1 MNKIGHNSLEKD
13 LYNFPSKKY
22 FTYMTKRRNYS
33 LEEPIGFT
41 RVSEDVLV
49 PSWMLEFSEA
59 FERSNKHPFKSNT
72 PIWYGLAIFWLL
84 LTILDFS
91 LNGILVNTGIIMV
104 LATGWY
110 LVAMVPSKW
119 LEINRKDGFITCW
132 TSKKKKKLIAQAHID
147 QLAFKSV
154 RRKISTNGRLGRI
167 EYRYLICLEYNDN
180 RKKKLF
186 ADLFDLFEDGKRSDE
201 IPAEGFSVAWSL
213 TQSIEQ
219 FVRKF
224 MQGEPVPVLT
234 KSSYK
239 FKFK

>member
-1 MNKIGHNSLEKD
+1 MAKQR
-13 LYNFPSKKY
+13 
-22 FTYMTKRRNYS
+22 TYS

-49 PSWMLEFSEA
+49 PSWMVDFTKSYEFD
-59 FERSNKHPFKSNT
+59 RKHPIKSHSIL
-72 PIWYGLAIFWLL
+72 IWFLAGFWLL
-84 LTILDFS
+84 STLLSPAAFRFEMSIIIAAILMTIGFL
-91 LNGILVNTGIIMV
+91 
-104 LATGWY
+104 WY
-110 LVAMVPSKW
+110 LSDLIPPQW
-119 LEINRKDGFITCW
+119 LEFNRKDGLITCW
-132 TSKKKKKLIAQAHID
+132 SSKKKKKVIVQAHID

-154 RRKISTNGRLGRI
+154 RRKVSTNSSLGRI

-186 ADLFDLFEDGKRSDE
+186 FDLFDLFEDGKRWDE

-224 MQGEPVPVLT
+224 MQGEPVPVAT

>member
-1 MNKIGHNSLEKD
+1 MPKH
-13 LYNFPSKKY
+13 
-22 FTYMTKRRNYS
+22 RNYS

-41 RVSEDVLV
+41 RVNEDVIV
-49 PSWMLEFSEA
+49 PSWMIEFNETY
-59 FERSNKHPFKSNT
+59 ELNRKHPFKSHSIL
-72 PIWYGLAIFWLL
+72 IWFLMGFWLFTTL
-84 LTILDFS
+84 LSPAAFRFEMSIISAAILLSIGF
-91 LNGILVNTGIIMV
+91 L
-104 LATGWY
+104 WY
-110 LVAMVPSKW
+110 LSDLIPPQW
-119 LEINRKDGFITCW
+119 LEINRKDGLITCW
-132 TSKKKKKLIAQAHID
+132 SSKKKKKLIVQAHID

-154 RRKISTNGRLGRI
+154 RRKASTNGKLGRI
-167 EYRYLICLEYNDN
+167 EYRYLICLEYDDN

-186 ADLFDLFEDGKRSDE
+186 FDLFDLFEDGKRSDE

-224 MQGEPVPVLT
+224 MQGEPVPVMT